1 MASQS
6 LFVTKNSSRHS
17 LRSLAPLLND
27 LPSPSFSPQP
37 SSGGLARPEAPSF
50 QTKNSSN
57 MPLHLNLA
65 YVQPSASARTLEST
79 HQPGHSHKQ
88 RAMNKSSSHD
98 SSSGQSE
105 SPPTP
110 SHHLYSMSPSSY
122 QTYRPEWTSV
132 SSPTLASSFDH
143 PDYMAARPPKRHRQ
157 LLNPELRSPFCM
169 DPPDRADT
177 NMRSASPPPD
187 IARNCVKNRLSTA
200 NPAPDPHT
208 RHPLNPPS
216 VSCSASS
223 READESSTY
232 CIPTSTRSHLTP
244 IPTSSHFPIRF
255 SWRRIVALHL
265 YELLV
270 HLVVMKP
277 IERAAQN
284 RAAQRAF
291 RERKDRYVRELEARS
306 VQLEEYIV
314 RYGLLEE
321 RERQV
326 AAREA
331 ELIDP
336 RPQSG
341 LVDDGGSVNQE
352 PTTSD
357 KEKLNHINRLEHQ
370 LEASRDEVSR
380 LRVELSK
387 TNHEEEMN
395 QNRRRVM
402 DWERGTEEVSQPQ
415 TRSTSD
421 IDTDAQTPYSSGSPC
436 APSSSQKS
444 KPIDHHRPQ
453 NLTSQWPSG
462 SYNEG
467 NSMNRH
473 AIPLRRA
480 NTLDGQDQLVKLPAI
495 QSHRRR
501 PWEDE
506 KRVQ

>member
-223 READESSTY
+223 READESSHLLHPNEHTLASYTY
-232 CIPTSTRSHLTP
+232 SHL
-244 IPTSSHFPIRF
+244 
-255 SWRRIVALHL
+255 VALPHPI
-265 YELLV
+265 LLEEDRS
-270 HLVVMKP
+270 LCSRPLKNTK
-277 IERAAQN
+277 RAAQN

-453 NLTSQWPSG
+453 NLTSQWPSE